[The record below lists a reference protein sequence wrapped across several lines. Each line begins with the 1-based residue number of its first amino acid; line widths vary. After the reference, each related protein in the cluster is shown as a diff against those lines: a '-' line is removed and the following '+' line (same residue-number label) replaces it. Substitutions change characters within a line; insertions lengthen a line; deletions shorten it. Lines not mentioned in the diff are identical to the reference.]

1 MRRITSHVVN
11 RKVSDASPRLG
22 DDAPLL
28 VGEFYAGAY
37 GPTIILIMVSS
48 AACQWLQR
56 VFRELS
62 HGGSARTLTAE
73 PEVRIEN
80 LQTIEMVLRPDGP
93 RVALR
98 LRDDGAAESFVWSA
112 TEEGWLYLADLIQ
125 SLCDG
130 GVGHHYL
137 TEDKD
142 DVALIELSYG
152 EQDVLRVAK
161 PLLDA

>member
-1 MRRITSHVVN
+1 
-11 RKVSDASPRLG
+11 
-22 DDAPLL
+22 
-28 VGEFYAGAY
+28 
-37 GPTIILIMVSS
+37 
-48 AACQWLQR
+48 
-56 VFRELS
+56 
-62 HGGSARTLTAE
+62 
-73 PEVRIEN
+73 
-80 LQTIEMVLRPDGP
+80 MVLRPDGP

-98 LRDDGAAESFVWSA
+98 HRDDGAAKSFVWSA
-112 TEEGWLYLADLIQ
+112 TAEGWLYLADLIQ

-130 GVGHHYL
+130 GIGHHYL

>member
-1 MRRITSHVVN
+1 
-11 RKVSDASPRLG
+11 VSYESSQLG
-22 DDAPLL
+22 DKSPLL
-28 VGEFYAGAY
+28 VGDFYAGAY
-37 GPTIILIMVSS
+37 GPTIILIIASP
-48 AACQWLQR
+48 AACTWLQC
-56 VFRELS
+56 VFRELG
-62 HGGSARTLTAE
+62 HGGSTRTLTAE

-80 LQTIEMVLRPDGP
+80 LRAIEMVHRPDGP

-98 LRDDGAAESFVWSA
+98 HRDNSGAKSFVWSA
-112 TEEGWLYLADLIQ
+112 TAEGWLYLADLIQ

-142 DVALIELSYG
+142 DVAIIELSSG
-152 EQDVLRVAK
+152 EQDVLSVAK